1 VSAEST
7 SAAAGVRLAG
17 ALPAAAALA
26 GVEGE

>member
-1 VSAEST
+1 VSAESA
-7 SAAAGVRLAG
+7 SAAGVRLAG